1 MNNMNQSSC
10 QSSRYKLLG
19 GVSQTIVTPESRGTF
34 LIGPMQPSTGI
45 NDELWA
51 RVLVLSDGRNQIA
64 ILTLDYLGF
73 DFAYNDVLIET
84 ISQSSGIPIT
94 NIMINCSHTHSAPI
108 TIPWGPWEK
117 EKISHFTVF
126 CPKD

>member
-1 MNNMNQSSC
+1 M
-10 QSSRYKLLG
+10 LG

-84 ISQSSGIPIT
+84 ISLNLPVI
-94 NIMINCSHTHSAPI
+94 
-108 TIPWGPWEK
+108 K
-117 EKISHFTVF
+117 KKI
-126 CPKD
+126 